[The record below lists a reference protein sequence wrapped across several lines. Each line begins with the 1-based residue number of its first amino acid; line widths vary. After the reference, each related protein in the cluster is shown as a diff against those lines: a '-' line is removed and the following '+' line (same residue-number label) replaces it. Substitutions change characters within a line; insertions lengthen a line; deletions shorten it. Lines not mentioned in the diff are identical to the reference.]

1 MIIVLKHLDKVYLA
15 MDAKQIGLIGY
26 SEHIFMNQSNLPI
39 WNPQKDVIVCTNDL
53 HRSVDVLRY
62 KNLFIEEVNQKNLQM
77 KIAPTIKEVLGAYNR
92 LDKNNLLK
100 GEYIIVHKDKIYL
113 MDRHLLV
120 SEAMPFIAIGDGSEL
135 VEEYLWLNYNENINI
150 RDLIN
155 DVFVIKKKY
164 DHSLSDM
171 IYIMTMNNDK
181 IEIDVMH
188 LDIRSTL

>member
-1 MIIVLKHLDKVYLA
+1 MIIAIKHLDTVYLA

-26 SEHIFMNQSNLPI
+26 SDHIFMNQSNLPI

-77 KIAPTIKEVLGAYNR
+77 RIAPRIKEVLGAYNR

-113 MDRHLLV
+113 MDRHLLI

-135 VEEYLWLNYNENINI
+135 VEEYLWLNYNEKIDI
-150 RDLIN
+150 RKMIN
-155 DVFVIKKKY
+155 DVFVIKQKY
-164 DHSLSDM
+164 DHSSSYM
-171 IYIMTMNNDK
+171 IYVLTINNEE
-181 IEIDVMH
+181 IEIDAMH
-188 LDIRSTL
+188 LDMRSTL